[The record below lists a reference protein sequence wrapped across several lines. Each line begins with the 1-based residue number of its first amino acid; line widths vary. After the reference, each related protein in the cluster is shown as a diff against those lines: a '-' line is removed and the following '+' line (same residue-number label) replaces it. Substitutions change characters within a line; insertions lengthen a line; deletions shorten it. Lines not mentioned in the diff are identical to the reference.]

1 MRFDDART
9 TTRQRLPHEMT
20 ERTREP
26 GGQAVGAAS
35 LNREWPAL
43 AASPDRERAIGGRGE
58 AAAPRAA
65 RIRRDS
71 GTSSRRGSVPAHAVA
86 GVALVVALVGLA
98 AGVISAAP
106 SPMAQIERSIDA
118 VLRVLKEPVS
128 AAAGSS
134 AERRA
139 AVIAIADDIFDWTEM
154 TRRSLARHWST
165 LDARQRAEF
174 VGLFREL
181 LAHSYMSRLEEYSGE
196 PIRYVSERVD
206 GDYASVG
213 TTITTTRGTV
223 VPVVYRMLRS
233 ADRWRIY
240 DVRIEGVSLVSNY
253 RTQFNSIIQTSSFAE
268 LIARLRD
275 KVRDL
280 DASS

>member
-1 MRFDDART
+1 
-9 TTRQRLPHEMT
+9 
-20 ERTREP
+20 
-26 GGQAVGAAS
+26 
-35 LNREWPAL
+35 
-43 AASPDRERAIGGRGE
+43 
-58 AAAPRAA
+58 
-65 RIRRDS
+65 
-71 GTSSRRGSVPAHAVA
+71 VA
-86 GVALVVALVGLA
+86 GVALVALVGFA

-106 SPMAQIERSIDA
+106 SPMAQIERSINA
-118 VLRVLKEPVS
+118 VLRVLREPVS

-134 AERRA
+134 AGRRA

-154 TRRSLARHWST
+154 TRRSLARHWSA

-196 PIRYVSERVD
+196 PIRYVSERID
-206 GDYASVG
+206 GDYASVR

-233 ADRWRIY
+233 AGGWRIY

-253 RTQFNSIIQTSSFAE
+253 RTQFNSIIQTSSYAE
-268 LIARLRD
+268 LVARLRD